1 MVRAETGFVLS
12 EKFKATIIDDTGNS
26 EILEDVSANALV
38 NQYLPMKIR
47 EYFFFDGEQL
57 HNYFGAKSNSIHVKD
72 SIHQIAQVNV
82 LINIKTHLQVF
93 IKGYQKTLSKINPEI
108 DNIAGKHEKCKE
120 ELNNVEREIND
131 LQEAIDLS
139 KEIIADNNAKI
150 AGTETAVEDNN
161 KLQKNE
167 AKLAVLK
174 NEKIV
179 TTNKIKKLVH
189 KYSLLLYMYE
199 INKFTYEYIDEKFKK
214 GALPPAVNGDLLKK
228 SLHDKYCALC
238 SQKIQGNVGEYI
250 REMLDKID
258 VGTETSHKLTEIKN
272 DIYFALEETKK
283 YKTEK
288 EELVSRLR
296 RIDKEVEQLED
307 ENIELNKNIVKF
319 SKIEDIEMWIQQRK
333 ENKEL
338 LESNIEKIGSC
349 KERKNNILKRRN
361 DLEEEMKKVLEQVEK
376 SNEIKRYLDF
386 CSNAYGIF
394 NETEQ
399 EIVDEVR
406 IQIETLTF
414 DLFKKLDWRAEEYG
428 HLELNS
434 NYKLKL
440 FYKDTQYSCLGSC
453 SAAERLLMALAFT
466 IAIHQVSGHNCLL
479 FIDSPVG
486 RVSDINR
493 TNFAKSLIRTSEFK
507 QIILAFTP
515 SEYSEEIS
523 DLFNSTVVASRREL
537 VAESM
542 HYEED

>member
-1 MVRAETGFVLS
+1 
-12 EKFKATIIDDTGNS
+12 
-26 EILEDVSANALV
+26 
-38 NQYLPMKIR
+38 
-47 EYFFFDGEQL
+47 
-57 HNYFGAKSNSIHVKD
+57 
-72 SIHQIAQVNV
+72 
-82 LINIKTHLQVF
+82 
-93 IKGYQKTLSKINPEI
+93 
-108 DNIAGKHEKCKE
+108 
-120 ELNNVEREIND
+120 
-131 LQEAIDLS
+131 
-139 KEIIADNNAKI
+139 
-150 AGTETAVEDNN
+150 
-161 KLQKNE
+161 
-167 AKLAVLK
+167 
-174 NEKIV
+174 
-179 TTNKIKKLVH
+179 
-189 KYSLLLYMYE
+189 
-199 INKFTYEYIDEKFKK
+199 
-214 GALPPAVNGDLLKK
+214 
-228 SLHDKYCALC
+228 
-238 SQKIQGNVGEYI
+238 
-250 REMLDKID
+250 
-258 VGTETSHKLTEIKN
+258 LTEIKN